1 MDTADSA
8 THTAHRRFPP
18 AAAVVGASAE
28 LAVGSAA
35 MDAARC
41 PLCGGPNG
49 CAMVHERETARP
61 QPPCWC
67 THMTFSE
74 AVLKRV
80 PPAARGRACV
90 CAQCAR
96 AQD

>member
-1 MDTADSA
+1 
-8 THTAHRRFPP
+8 
-18 AAAVVGASAE
+18 
-28 LAVGSAA
+28 
-35 MDAARC
+35 
-41 PLCGGPNG
+41 
-49 CAMVHERETARP
+49 
-61 QPPCWC
+61 
-67 THMTFSE
+67 MTFSE